1 LSETALCGLLTTGRC
16 GAKRAVR
23 RRYGAT
29 CDPNG
34 QRPRPPTRRRASRR
48 PAAAA
53 GFRPSSR
60 RCVAVGCNHR
70 LRRRLK
76 LPPDWAEIGDDLIA
90 TARDALG
97 DAGLDQAFARGSSL
111 TESDAIALA
120 VDLARRAAAKMAA
133 IG

>member
-29 CDPNG
+29 CDPN
-34 QRPRPPTRRRASRR
+34 
-48 PAAAA
+48 
-53 GFRPSSR
+53 
-60 RCVAVGCNHR
+60 
-70 LRRRLK
+70 
-76 LPPDWAEIGDDLIA
+76 

-111 TESDAIALA
+111 TERRDRTRCRSRAASGREDGRNRLS
-120 VDLARRAAAKMAA
+120 VERRATSRPRETPPLQSAITEQTCAKTSVWPKTLSLSVSHALQFTC
-133 IG
+133 